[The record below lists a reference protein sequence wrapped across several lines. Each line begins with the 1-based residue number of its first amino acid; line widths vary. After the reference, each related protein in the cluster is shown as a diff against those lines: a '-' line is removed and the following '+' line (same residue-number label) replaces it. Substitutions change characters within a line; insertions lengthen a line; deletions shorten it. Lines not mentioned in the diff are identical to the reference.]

1 MEQKIKVRIGIDP
14 GKSGGI
20 AVFVDNNEPITH
32 PMYVNN
38 KEYDIAALAR
48 IFLPYTNEDRYDLH
62 VVLEDVHAMHAVAA
76 GATFEF
82 GRGLGIVEGI
92 LGAYDI
98 RYTKVQPKKWQRVVF
113 EGVKEVHK
121 PASAK
126 QQALGRR
133 GGTDTKAM
141 ALTAIRRLF
150 PTLRLTF
157 GGPKATKPHDGLVDS
172 VAIGYYCKLNF

>member
-1 MEQKIKVRIGIDP
+1 MEPTTLVRIGIDP

-20 AVFVDNNEPITH
+20 AVFINNDQPITH
-32 PMYVNN
+32 PMYTIN
-38 KEYDIAALAR
+38 KEYDIAALAG
-48 IFLPYTNEDRYDLH
+48 IFLPYTEEKYDLH
-62 VVLEDVHAMHAVAA
+62 VVLEDVHAIHGSAA

-82 GRGLGIVEGI
+82 GRGLGIIEGI

-98 RYTKVQPKKWQRVVF
+98 RYTKVQPKKWQKVVF
-113 EGVKEVHK
+113 EGVKEVRK

-126 QQALGRR
+126 QQALGRN

-172 VAIGYYCKLNF
+172 VALGFYCKLTF